1 MNKKI
6 VIIGAGSAM
15 FTQGLV
21 MDLIKKKPGGHQWKL
36 ALVDID
42 GGILEDIVLL
52 VKKMICAKDADIE
65 LEWSTNRCD
74 CLPGADYIVTTIG
87 VGGRRAWEQDVF
99 IPRKYGI
106 NQPVGDT
113 AMPGGI
119 SRAMRMVPAILDIA
133 RDAARLAPNARFFNY
148 SNPMAIICR
157 AVRKAL
163 NYPVTGLCI
172 GTAGSEWYIA
182 DLMGWDR
189 GRITS
194 RAAGINHCTFIYDYR
209 LDGQDAWPMIR
220 ERLAG
225 ELGEMCEDYT
235 ADRLCG
241 EECDS
246 KLERLGEPWGWRFFL
261 KYGAFPAPG
270 DRHITEFFTEYFP
283 GGSYYGKKLGHDAFS
298 FEGTIS
304 WGDRIYADTIKAA
317 RSPEPLG
324 DEFFAHFHGEHEQLM
339 DIIDSMERDLRKIF
353 YMNVPNCGTIPN
365 LPPMAV
371 VEMPAVAGADGPKPV
386 YADNFP
392 DILAGFTARFL
403 SVIEIAADAA
413 VNGDRLLM
421 EEAIL
426 SGGYISDRNAV
437 KKMVAELLNVHK
449 CYLPQFQ

>member
-1 MNKKI
+1 MKKKL

-42 GGILEDIVLL
+42 GEILDDIVKL
-52 VKKMICAKDADIE
+52 VTKMLREKEADIE
-65 LEWSTNRCD
+65 LEWSVDRCD

-119 SRAMRMVPAILDIA
+119 SRAMRMIPSMLDIV
-133 RDAARLAPNARFFNY
+133 RDTMRLAPNARFFNY

-163 NYPVTGLCI
+163 NYPITGLCI
-172 GTAGSEWYIA
+172 GTVGIEWYIA
-182 DLMGWDR
+182 DFMGWDR
-189 GRITS
+189 RRVTS
-194 RAAGINHCTFIYDYR
+194 EAAGINHCTFIYDYR
-209 LDGQDAWPMIR
+209 LDGREALPMIR
-220 ERLAG
+220 E
-225 ELGEMCEDYT
+225 
-235 ADRLCG
+235 
-241 EECDS
+241 
-246 KLERLGEPWGWRFFL
+246 KLEKEDPLKLDEPWAWSFFQ

-270 DRHITEFFTEYFP
+270 DRHITEFFTEHFP
-283 GGSYYGKKLGHDAFS
+283 GGVYYGKKLGYDAFS
-298 FEGTIS
+298 FEGTIN

-324 DEFFAHFHGEHEQLM
+324 EEFFTHFHGEHEQLM
-339 DIIDSMERDLRKIF
+339 DIIDSTERDLRSIF
-353 YMNVPNCGTIPN
+353 YMNVQNCGTIPN
-365 LPPMAV
+365 LPDWAV
-371 VEMPAVAGADGPKPV
+371 LEMPAVAGASGPRPV
-386 YADNFP
+386 YLDNFP
-392 DILAGFTARFL
+392 DILAGFTMRFL
-403 SVIEIAADAA
+403 STIEIAVDAA
-413 VNGDRLLM
+413 LKGDRRLM

-426 SGGYISDRNAV
+426 SGGYISDRAAV
-437 KKMVAELLNVHK
+437 HKMVEELLAIHK
-449 CYLPQFQ
+449 AYLPQF